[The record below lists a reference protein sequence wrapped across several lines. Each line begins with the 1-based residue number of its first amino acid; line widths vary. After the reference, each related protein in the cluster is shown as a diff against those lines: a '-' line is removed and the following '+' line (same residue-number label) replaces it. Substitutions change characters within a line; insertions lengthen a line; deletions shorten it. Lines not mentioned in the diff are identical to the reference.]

1 MLFRSEID
9 NMLKRRRDFL
19 KQAAG
24 AAAGALTTS
33 GINTDLARIALSA
46 GSNSSSVN
54 DYRALVCVFLNGGND
69 GDNTIIP
76 RGSGYAGYASARGG
90 LAIPAADLLP
100 ITPTTSDGRQWAL
113 HPALTELQSLF
124 AQKQLA
130 VLGNV
135 GVLLEPTTRS
145 AYLGE
150 TALLPP
156 QLFSHNDQQTHWQ
169 TSLADQAARTG
180 WGGRLADAVSSLNV
194 ASPIAAGLS
203 LAGSNVFQVGQT
215 TFPYML
221 SPEGVISLWYYNE
234 AWGNTETIVTRSML
248 ETNTAN
254 VYETSYRELFRRAI
268 DNSQYLSKALEK
280 APAITTTFP
289 AQVSLASQL
298 KMVARLISI
307 RAELGAQRQIF
318 FCNAEGY
325 DTHGEQ
331 LATHQTLLRQLSQS
345 LSAFYQAT
353 LELGVAT
360 QVTTFTASDFGRT
373 YKSNGRG
380 SDHGWGSHHFI
391 MGGSVRGGEIY
402 GTMPVQVVNG
412 PDDTRDGRWIP
423 TTSTDEYAS
432 TLALWFGA
440 ASSDLPEI
448 LPNIGRFN
456 RINLGFL
463 S

>member
-1 MLFRSEID
+1 MI
-9 NMLKRRRDFL
+9 KRRRDFL

-24 AAAGALTTS
+24 AAAGALTAS
-33 GINTDLARIALSA
+33 GVHADLSRIALAA
-46 GSNSSSVN
+46 GSSSSSFN
-54 DYRALVCVFLNGGND
+54 DYRALVCIFLNGGND

-76 RGSGYAGYASARGG
+76 RGSTAYSSYATARGP
-90 LAIPAADLLP
+90 LAIPAASVLP
-100 ITPTTSDGRQWAL
+100 ITPTTSDGRQWGF
-113 HPALTELQSLF
+113 HPALPELQSLF
-124 AQKQLA
+124 GQSRLA
-130 VLGNV
+130 VLANA

-145 AYLGE
+145 AYLAE

-180 WGGRLADAVSSLNV
+180 WGGRLADTLTSLNV
-194 ASPIAAGLS
+194 GSSISAGLS
-203 LAGSNVFQVGQT
+203 LSGSNVFQVGQT
-215 TFPYML
+215 SLPYAV

-234 AWGNTETIVTRSML
+234 TWGNVETEVTRSML
-248 ETNTAN
+248 QATTTNL
-254 VYETSYRELFRRAI
+254 YETTYRELFRRAI
-268 DNSQYLSKALEK
+268 DNSQYLSQALER
-280 APAITTTFP
+280 APAITVTFP
-289 AQVSLASQL
+289 TQVSIASQL
-298 KMVARLISI
+298 KMVAKLISI
-307 RAELGAQRQIF
+307 RTELRAQRQIF
-318 FCNAEGY
+318 FCSAEGY

-331 LATHQTLLRQLSQS
+331 LPTHQTLLRQLSQS
-345 LSAFYQAT
+345 MSAFYQAT
-353 LELGVAT
+353 VELGVAN
-360 QVTTFTASDFGRT
+360 QVTTFTASEFGRT

-391 MGGSVRGGEIY
+391 MGGAVRGGDIF
-402 GTMPVQVVNG
+402 GTMPVQAVNG

-440 ASSDLPEI
+440 ASTDLPEI

-463 S
+463 

>member
-1 MLFRSEID
+1 MI
-9 NMLKRRRDFL
+9 KRRRDFL

-24 AAAGALTTS
+24 AAAGALTAS
-33 GINTDLARIALSA
+33 GVHADLSRIALAA
-46 GSNSSSVN
+46 GSSSSSFN
-54 DYRALVCVFLNGGND
+54 DYRALVCIFLNGGND

-76 RGSGYAGYASARGG
+76 RGSTAYSSYATARGP
-90 LAIPAADLLP
+90 LAIPAASVLP
-100 ITPTTSDGRQWAL
+100 ITPTTSDGRQWGF
-113 HPALTELQSLF
+113 HPALPELQSLF
-124 AQKQLA
+124 GQSRLA
-130 VLGNV
+130 VLANA

-145 AYLGE
+145 AYLAE

-180 WGGRLADAVSSLNV
+180 WGGRLADTLTSLNV
-194 ASPIAAGLS
+194 GSSISAGLS
-203 LAGSNVFQVGQT
+203 LSGSNVFQVGQT
-215 TFPYML
+215 SLPFAV

-234 AWGNTETIVTRSML
+234 TWGNVETEVTRSML
-248 ETNTAN
+248 QATTTNL
-254 VYETSYRELFRRAI
+254 YETTYRELFRRAI
-268 DNSQYLSKALEK
+268 DNSQYLSQALER
-280 APAITTTFP
+280 APAITVTFP

-298 KMVARLISI
+298 KMVAKLISI
-307 RAELGAQRQIF
+307 RTELRAQRQIF
-318 FCNAEGY
+318 FCSAEGY

-331 LATHQTLLRQLSQS
+331 LPTHQTLLRQLSQS
-345 LSAFYQAT
+345 MSAFYQAT
-353 LELGVAT
+353 VELGVAN
-360 QVTTFTASDFGRT
+360 QVTTFTASEFGRT

-391 MGGSVRGGEIY
+391 MGGAVRGGDIF
-402 GTMPVQVVNG
+402 GTMPVQAVNG

-440 ASSDLPEI
+440 ASTDLPEI

-463 S
+463 

>member
-1 MLFRSEID
+1 
-9 NMLKRRRDFL
+9 MLKRRRDFL
-19 KQAAG
+19 KQATG
-24 AAAGALTTS
+24 AAAGMLTKA
-33 GINTDLARIALSA
+33 GINYDLARIALSA
-46 GSNSSSVN
+46 GSNSGTLN
-54 DYRALVCVFLNGGND
+54 DYRAMVCVFLNGGND
-69 GDNTIIP
+69 GDNTVIP
-76 RGSGYAGYASARGG
+76 RGSSAYTGYANARGT
-90 LAIPAADLLP
+90 LAIPAANLLP
-100 ITPTTSDGRQWAL
+100 ISPLTSDGRQWAL
-113 HPALTELQSLF
+113 HPALTEMQSLF
-124 AQKQLA
+124 NQKRLA
-130 VLGNV
+130 ILANT
-135 GVLLEPTTRS
+135 GVLLEPTTRA

-180 WGGRLADAVSSLNV
+180 WGGRLADAVGALNI
-194 ASPIAAGLS
+194 ASPISAGIS

-215 TFPYML
+215 SFPYMI

-234 AWGNTETIVTRSML
+234 AWGNTETTVTKSML
-248 ETNTAN
+248 DTTTFNL
-254 VYETSYRELFRRAI
+254 YETSYRELFQRAI
-268 DNSQYLSKALEK
+268 NNSQYLSTALER
-280 APAITTTFP
+280 APAIVTTFP

-298 KMVARLISI
+298 RMVARLISI
-307 RAELGAQRQIF
+307 RAELGVQRQIF
-318 FCNAEGY
+318 FCSAEGY

-345 LSAFYQAT
+345 LSAFYQT
-353 LELGVAT
+353 TVELGVSN

-373 YKSNGRG
+373 YKTNGRG
-380 SDHGWGSHHFI
+380 TDHGWGSHHFI
-391 MGGSVRGGEIY
+391 LGGAVKGGDIY
-402 GTMPVQVVNG
+402 GTMPIQAING

-456 RINLGFL
+456 RINLGFMT
-463 S
+463 

>member
-1 MLFRSEID
+1 ML
-9 NMLKRRRDFL
+9 RRRDFL
-19 KQAAG
+19 KQVSG
-24 AAAGALTTS
+24 AAAGALTTD
-33 GINTDLARIALSA
+33 GINSGLARIGLFA
-46 GSNSSSVN
+46 GSGSGSLN

-69 GDNTIIP
+69 GDNMIIP
-76 RGSGYAGYASARGG
+76 TSYGYSAYASTRGG
-90 LAIPAADLLP
+90 LAIPSAELLP
-100 ITPTTSDGRQWAL
+100 IAPMTSDGRQWAL
-113 HPALTELQSLF
+113 HPAMTELQLLF
-124 AQKQLA
+124 SQKRLGILA
-130 VLGNV
+130 NV
-135 GVLLEPTTRS
+135 GVLLEPTTRA

-169 TSLADQAARTG
+169 TSLADQSARTG
-180 WGGRLADAVSSLNV
+180 WGGRLADAVGALNV
-194 ASPIAAGLS
+194 VSPISAGLS
-203 LAGSNVFQVGQT
+203 LAGSNVFQVGQST
-215 TFPYML
+215 VPYMI
-221 SPEGVISLWYYNE
+221 SPEGVISLWYYDE
-234 AWGNTETIVTRSML
+234 SWGNTETIVTKSML
-248 ETNTAN
+248 QTSTSNL
-254 VYETSYRELFRRAI
+254 YETTYRELFRRAI

-280 APAITTTFP
+280 APAIVTTFP

-307 RAELGAQRQIF
+307 RSELGAQRQIF
-318 FCNAEGY
+318 FCNAEGF

-345 LSAFYQAT
+345 LSSFYQAT
-353 LELGVAT
+353 VELGVSS

-373 YKSNGRG
+373 YKTNGKG
-380 SDHGWGSHHFI
+380 TDHGWGSHHLI
-391 MGGSVRGGEIY
+391 LGGSVKGGDIY

-440 ASSDLPEI
+440 ASNDLPDI

-456 RINLGFL
+456 RINLGFMN
-463 S
+463 

>member
-1 MLFRSEID
+1 MI
-9 NMLKRRRDFL
+9 KRRRDFL

-24 AAAGALTTS
+24 AAAGALTAS
-33 GINTDLARIALSA
+33 GVHADLSRIALAA
-46 GSNSSSVN
+46 GSSSSSFN
-54 DYRALVCVFLNGGND
+54 DYRALVCIFLNGGND

-76 RGSGYAGYASARGG
+76 RGSTAYSSYATARGP
-90 LAIPAADLLP
+90 LAIPAASVLP
-100 ITPTTSDGRQWAL
+100 ITPTTSDGRQWGF
-113 HPALTELQSLF
+113 HPALPELQSLF
-124 AQKQLA
+124 GQSRLA
-130 VLGNV
+130 VLANA

-145 AYLGE
+145 AYLAE

-180 WGGRLADAVSSLNV
+180 WGGRLADTLTSLNV
-194 ASPIAAGLS
+194 GSSISAGLS
-203 LAGSNVFQVGQT
+203 LSGSNVFQVGQT
-215 TFPYML
+215 SLPYAV

-234 AWGNTETIVTRSML
+234 TWGNVETEVTRSML
-248 ETNTAN
+248 QATTTNL
-254 VYETSYRELFRRAI
+254 YETTYRELFRRAI
-268 DNSQYLSKALEK
+268 DNSQYLSQALER
-280 APAITTTFP
+280 APAITVTFP

-298 KMVARLISI
+298 KMVAKLISI
-307 RAELGAQRQIF
+307 RTELRAQRQIF
-318 FCNAEGY
+318 FCSAEGY

-331 LATHQTLLRQLSQS
+331 LPTHQTLLRQLSQS
-345 LSAFYQAT
+345 MSAFYQAT
-353 LELGVAT
+353 VELGVAN
-360 QVTTFTASDFGRT
+360 QVTTFTASEFGRT

-391 MGGSVRGGEIY
+391 MGGAVRGGDIF
-402 GTMPVQVVNG
+402 GTMPVQAVNG

-440 ASSDLPEI
+440 ASTDLPEI

-463 S
+463 

>member
-1 MLFRSEID
+1 ML
-9 NMLKRRRDFL
+9 NRRRDFL

-24 AAAGALTTS
+24 AAAGALTTG
-33 GINTDLARIALSA
+33 GIATDMSRIALFA
-46 GSNSSSVN
+46 GNNSSAAG

-76 RGSGYAGYASARGG
+76 AGSTAYSSYASARGG
-90 LAIPAADLLP
+90 LAIPAASLLP
-100 ITPTTSDGRQWAL
+100 ISPTRSDGRQWAL

-124 AQKQLA
+124 GQNRLA
-130 VLGNV
+130 ILANV
-135 GVLLEPTTRS
+135 GVLLEPTTRA

-180 WGGRLADAVSSLNV
+180 WGGRLADAVDYLNV
-194 ASPIAAGLS
+194 ASPISAEMS
-203 LAGSNVFQVGQT
+203 LAGSNVFQVGQRSL
-215 TFPYML
+215 PYMI

-234 AWGNTETIVTRSML
+234 AWGNTETTVTRSML
-248 ETNTAN
+248 ATGTAN

-268 DNSQYLSKALEK
+268 DNSQYLGKALEK
-280 APAITTTFP
+280 APTITTTFP
-289 AQVSLASQL
+289 AQVPLAAQL
-298 KMVARLISI
+298 KMVAKLISI

-318 FCNAEGY
+318 FCTAEGY

-345 LSAFYQAT
+345 LAAFYQAT
-353 LELGVAT
+353 VELGVST

-373 YKSNGRG
+373 YKSNGKG
-380 SDHGWGSHHFI
+380 TDHGWGSHHFI
-391 MGGSVRGGEIY
+391 MGGGVKGGDIY

-432 TLALWFGA
+432 TLALWYGA
-440 ASSDLPEI
+440 AAGDLPQI
-448 LPNIGRFN
+448 LPNLGRFN
-456 RINLGFL
+456 RINLGFMN
-463 S
+463 

>member
-1 MLFRSEID
+1 ML
-9 NMLKRRRDFL
+9 RRREFL
-19 KQAAG
+19 KQFTG

-33 GINTDLARIALSA
+33 GINADLARIALSA
-46 GSNSSSVN
+46 GSSSSSFN

-69 GDNTIIP
+69 ADNMIIP
-76 RGSGYAGYASARGG
+76 SSYGYSAYASTRGA
-90 LAIPAADLLP
+90 LAIPSADLLP
-100 ITPTTSDGRQWAL
+100 IAPLTSDGRQWAL
-113 HPALTELQSLF
+113 HPAMTELQSLF
-124 AQKQLA
+124 GQKRLGILA
-130 VLGNV
+130 NV
-135 GVLLEPTTRS
+135 GVLLEPTTRA

-180 WGGRLADAVSSLNV
+180 WGGRLADAVGALNV
-194 ASPIAAGLS
+194 VSPISAGLS
-203 LAGSNVFQVGQT
+203 LAGSNVFQVGQST
-215 TFPYML
+215 VPYMI
-221 SPEGVISLWYYNE
+221 SPEGVISLWYYDE
-234 AWGNTETIVTRSML
+234 SWGNIETVVTKSML
-248 ETNTAN
+248 QTSTTNL
-254 VYETSYRELFRRAI
+254 YETAYRELFRRAI
-268 DNSQYLSKALEK
+268 DNSQYLSKALDK
-280 APAITTTFP
+280 APAIVTTFP

-307 RAELGAQRQIF
+307 RSELGAQRQIF
-318 FCNAEGY
+318 FCSAEGF

-331 LATHQTLLRQLSQS
+331 LATQQTLLRQLSQS
-345 LSAFYQAT
+345 LSSFYQAT
-353 LELGVAT
+353 VELGVSG

-373 YKSNGRG
+373 YKTNGRG
-380 SDHGWGSHHFI
+380 TDHGWGSHHLI
-391 MGGSVRGGEIY
+391 LGGSVKGGDIY

-440 ASSDLPEI
+440 ASNDLPDI

-463 S
+463 N

>member
-1 MLFRSEID
+1 ML
-9 NMLKRRRDFL
+9 NRRRDFL

-24 AAAGALTTS
+24 AAAGALTAG
-33 GINTDLARIALSA
+33 GIATDMSRIALFA
-46 GSNSSSVN
+46 GNNSSAAG

-76 RGSGYAGYASARGG
+76 AGGTAYSGYASARGG
-90 LAIPAADLLP
+90 LAIPAASLLP
-100 ITPTTSDGRQWAL
+100 ISPARSDGRQWAL

-124 AQKQLA
+124 GQNRLA
-130 VLGNV
+130 VLANV
-135 GVLLEPTTRS
+135 GVLLEPTTRA

-180 WGGRLADAVSSLNV
+180 WGGRLADAVEHLNA
-194 ASPIAAGLS
+194 ASPISAEMS
-203 LAGSNVFQVGQT
+203 LAGSNVFQVGQRS
-215 TFPYML
+215 FPYMI

-234 AWGNTETIVTRSML
+234 TWGNTETTVTRSML
-248 ETNTAN
+248 ATGSAN

-268 DNSQYLSKALEK
+268 DNSQYLGKALEK
-280 APAITTTFP
+280 APTITTTFP
-289 AQVSLASQL
+289 AQVPLAAQL
-298 KMVARLISI
+298 KMVAKLISI

-318 FCNAEGY
+318 FCTAEGY

-345 LSAFYQAT
+345 LAAFYQST
-353 LELGVAT
+353 VELGVST

-373 YKSNGRG
+373 YKSNGKG
-380 SDHGWGSHHFI
+380 TDHGWGSHHFI
-391 MGGSVRGGEIY
+391 IGGGVKGGDIY
-402 GTMPVQVVNG
+402 GTMPVQVING

-432 TLALWFGA
+432 TLALWYGA
-440 ASSDLPEI
+440 AAGDLPQI
-448 LPNIGRFN
+448 LSNIGRFN
-456 RINLGFL
+456 RINLGFMN
-463 S
+463 

>member
-1 MLFRSEID
+1 MI
-9 NMLKRRRDFL
+9 KRRRDFL

-24 AAAGALTTS
+24 AAAGALTAS
-33 GINTDLARIALSA
+33 GVHADLSRIALAA
-46 GSNSSSVN
+46 GSSSSSFN
-54 DYRALVCVFLNGGND
+54 DYRALVCIFLNGGND

-76 RGSGYAGYASARGG
+76 RGSTAYSSYATARGP
-90 LAIPAADLLP
+90 LAIPAASVLP
-100 ITPTTSDGRQWAL
+100 ITPTTSDGRQWGF
-113 HPALTELQSLF
+113 HPALPELQSLF
-124 AQKQLA
+124 GQSRLA
-130 VLGNV
+130 VLANA

-145 AYLGE
+145 AYLAE

-180 WGGRLADAVSSLNV
+180 WGGRLADTLTSLNV
-194 ASPIAAGLS
+194 GSSISAGLS
-203 LAGSNVFQVGQT
+203 LTGSNVFQVGQT
-215 TFPYML
+215 SLPYAV

-234 AWGNTETIVTRSML
+234 TWGNVETEVTRSML
-248 ETNTAN
+248 QATTTNL
-254 VYETSYRELFRRAI
+254 YETTYRELFRRAI
-268 DNSQYLSKALEK
+268 DNSQYLSQALER
-280 APAITTTFP
+280 APAITVTFP

-298 KMVARLISI
+298 KMVAKLISI
-307 RAELGAQRQIF
+307 RTELRAQRQIF
-318 FCNAEGY
+318 FCSAEGY

-331 LATHQTLLRQLSQS
+331 LPTHQTLLRQLSQS
-345 LSAFYQAT
+345 MSAFYQAT
-353 LELGVAT
+353 VELGVAN
-360 QVTTFTASDFGRT
+360 QVTTFTASEFGRT

-391 MGGSVRGGEIY
+391 MGGAVRGGDIF
-402 GTMPVQVVNG
+402 GTMPVQAVNG

-440 ASSDLPEI
+440 ASTDLPEI

-463 S
+463 